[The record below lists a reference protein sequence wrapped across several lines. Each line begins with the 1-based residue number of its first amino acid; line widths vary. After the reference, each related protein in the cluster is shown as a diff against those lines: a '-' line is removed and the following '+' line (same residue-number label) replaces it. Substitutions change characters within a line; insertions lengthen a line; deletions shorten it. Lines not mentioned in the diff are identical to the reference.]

1 MRAREYLKRE
11 QVPELEAFL
20 NGRKVE
26 EVCDLTHCLTR
37 TWCQS
42 KGVDPDLVVD
52 FLIQSGGFC
61 DCSVPDLLID
71 LYCCETPGWLLPTSW
86 RVHDRC
92 VAATQIALE
101 ELDQARKQP

>member
-1 MRAREYLKRE
+1 MREREYLNRE
-11 QVPELEAFL
+11 KVAELEGFL
-20 NGRKVE
+20 NRQNVE
-26 EVCDLTHCLTR
+26 EVCDQTHCLTR
-37 TWCQS
+37 AWCRQE
-42 KGVDPDLVVD
+42 GVDSDMVVD

-92 VAATQIALE
+92 LAATKIALD
-101 ELDQARKQP
+101 ELDQSRKQP